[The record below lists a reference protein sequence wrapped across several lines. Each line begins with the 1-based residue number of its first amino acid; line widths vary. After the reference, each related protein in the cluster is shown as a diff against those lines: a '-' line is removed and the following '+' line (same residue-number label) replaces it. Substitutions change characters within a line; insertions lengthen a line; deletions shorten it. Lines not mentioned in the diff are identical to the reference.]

1 MTRSTDPAT
10 LPNALPQTVAT
21 QVPLRRLQRS
31 MDARHLVMI
40 ALGGVI
46 GSGLF
51 LSSGYTINQAGPLGA
66 VIAYL
71 IGAFVVYLVMAC
83 LGELAVAYPV
93 SGAFHIYAA
102 RAINPATGFTTA
114 WLYWLCWVVAL
125 GSEFTAAGI
134 LMQRW
139 FPGVPV
145 WVWCLVFAGVLFGM
159 NAISA
164 RVFGETEFW
173 FSLIKVVA
181 IVALIV
187 LGTAAIFGFTPLSSE
202 HPGAVLFSNFVTPDG
217 LFPTGVAGV
226 LMTSL
231 AVFYAFSGSELI
243 GVAAGET
250 KDPARNIPKALR
262 STVLRLLVL
271 FVGSITVISAILP
284 YEQAGLTSSPFVDV
298 FQYAGVPS
306 AGDIMNFVIITA
318 LAVFYAFSGSELIGV
333 AAGETKDPAKN
344 IPRALRSTVLRL
356 LILFVGAIAVIAAII
371 PWREAGLTSSPFVDV
386 FQYVGVPF
394 APDIM
399 NFVIITALL
408 SAGNSGLFSCA
419 RMLFSLAEEGHAPQ
433 AFTKLTKRG
442 VPLFALSV
450 SILIGL
456 VSLLT
461 SVIAAD
467 TVYLVLVSIAG
478 FAVVAVW
485 MSIVASQFFHRRRF
499 VREGGVVADLTYRT
513 PWYPFLPILAFVV
526 LLISVVAIAFDPNQV
541 AALYFGVPFVGACY
555 LYFWL
560 RHGRKGQQHT
570 PRVNRESAPDA

>member
-1 MTRSTDPAT
+1 MNPLPGEKELPNT
-10 LPNALPQTVAT
+10 LPHTTAT
-21 QVPLRRLQRS
+21 QVPLRKLQRT
-31 MDARHLVMI
+31 MDARHLIMI

-51 LSSGYTINQAGPLGA
+51 LSSGYTISQAGPLGA
-66 VIAYL
+66 VIAYV
-71 IGAFVVYLVMAC
+71 IGALVVYLVMAC
-83 LGELAVAYPV
+83 LGELATAYPV

-102 RAINPATGFTTA
+102 RSIGPATGFATA

-145 WVWCLVFAGVLFGM
+145 WIWCLIFAAVLFTV

-187 LGTAAIFGFTPLSSE
+187 LGGAAIFGITPLSSE
-202 HPGAVLFSNFVTPDG
+202 HPAAVLFSNFSTPHG
-217 LFPTGVAGV
+217 LFPNGVGGV
-226 LMTSL
+226 VVTSL

-250 KDPARNIPKALR
+250 KDPGKNIPRALR

-271 FVGSITVISAILP
+271 FVGSITVIAAILP
-284 YEQAGLTSSPFVDV
+284 YDK
-298 FQYAGVPS
+298 AGV
-306 AGDIMNFVIITA
+306 
-318 LAVFYAFSGSELIGV
+318 
-333 AAGETKDPAKN
+333 
-344 IPRALRSTVLRL
+344 
-356 LILFVGAIAVIAAII
+356 
-371 PWREAGLTSSPFVDV
+371 TSSPFVDV
-386 FQYVGVPF
+386 FQYVGVPY

-419 RMLFSLAEEGHAPQ
+419 RMLFSLAEEGHAP
-433 AFTKLTKRG
+433 KSLMRLTKRG
-442 VPLFALSV
+442 IPLVALSV
-450 SILIGL
+450 SMVLGL
-456 VSLLT
+456 VSLLS
-461 SVIAAD
+461 SVIAAQS
-467 TVYLVLVSIAG
+467 VYLALVSIAG

-485 MSIVASQFFHRRRF
+485 MSIVASQFFHRRAF
-499 VREGGVVADLTYRT
+499 VRRGGDLSTLPYRT
-513 PWYPFLPILAFVV
+513 PLFPALPIIAFLL
-526 LLISVVAIAFDPNQV
+526 LLISIVAIAFDPNQI
-541 AALYFGVPFVGACY
+541 AALYFGVPFTGLCY
-555 LYFWL
+555 LFFWW
-560 RHGRKGQQHT
+560 RYGRRGAKGRAAVSEEA
-570 PRVNRESAPDA
+570 PVDVREDPAAAEFMEELSERPLNRDDDRSR

>member
-1 MTRSTDPAT
+1 MRSTSAQD
-10 LPNALPQTVAT
+10 LPNVLPHTTAT

-31 MDARHLVMI
+31 MDARHLIMI

-66 VIAYL
+66 IIAYL
-71 IGAFVVYLVMAC
+71 VGAVVVYLVMAC
-83 LGELAVAYPV
+83 LGELAIAYPV

-102 RAINPATGFTTA
+102 RSIGPATGFTTA

-139 FPGVPV
+139 FPAVPV
-145 WVWCLVFAGVLFGM
+145 WLWCLIFAATLFTI

-173 FSLIKVVA
+173 LSLVKVLA

-187 LGTAAIFGFTPLSSE
+187 LGGAAIFGFTPLSTE
-202 HPGAVLFSNFVTPDG
+202 HPAAVLFSNFQTPAG
-217 LFPTGVAGV
+217 LFPGGVGGV
-226 LMTSL
+226 VVTS
-231 AVFYAFSGSELI
+231 
-243 GVAAGET
+243 
-250 KDPARNIPKALR
+250 
-262 STVLRLLVL
+262 
-271 FVGSITVISAILP
+271 
-284 YEQAGLTSSPFVDV
+284 
-298 FQYAGVPS
+298 
-306 AGDIMNFVIITA
+306 

-356 LILFVGAIAVIAAII
+356 LVLFVGSITVIAAIL
-371 PWREAGLTSSPFVDV
+371 PYDQAGLTSSPFVDV

-394 APDIM
+394 AADIM

-419 RMLFSLAEEGHAPQ
+419 RMLFSLAEEGHAPK
-433 AFTKLTKRG
+433 ALLRLTPRG
-442 VPLFALSV
+442 IPIVALSV
-450 SILIGL
+450 SLALAL
-456 VSLLT
+456 VSLL
-461 SVIAAD
+461 SSIIAAE
-467 TVYLVLVSIAG
+467 TVYLVLVSVAG

-485 MSIVASQFFHRRRF
+485 MSIVASLYFHRRRF
-499 VREGGVVADLTYRT
+499 VRDGGDIGTLAYRT
-513 PWYPFLPILAFVV
+513 PLFPVVPIVAFAL
-526 LLISVVAIAFDPNQV
+526 LLISIVAIAFDPNQV
-541 AALYFGVPFVGACY
+541 AALYFGVPFVAACY
-555 LYFWL
+555 LFFWW
-560 RHGRKGQQHT
+560 RYGRRGATH
-570 PRVNRESAPDA
+570 RIAVSEEAPVTANDAPQA

>member
-1 MTRSTDPAT
+1 MRSTSAQD
-10 LPNALPQTVAT
+10 LPNVLPHTTAT

-31 MDARHLVMI
+31 MDARHLIMI

-66 VIAYL
+66 IIAYL
-71 IGAFVVYLVMAC
+71 VGAVVVYLVMAC
-83 LGELAVAYPV
+83 LGELAIAYPV

-102 RAINPATGFTTA
+102 RSIGPATGFTTA

-139 FPGVPV
+139 FPAVPV
-145 WVWCLVFAGVLFGM
+145 WLWCLIFAATLFTI

-173 FSLIKVVA
+173 LSLVKVLA

-187 LGTAAIFGFTPLSSE
+187 LGGAAIFGFTPLSTE
-202 HPGAVLFSNFVTPDG
+202 HPAAVLFSNFQTPAG
-217 LFPTGVAGV
+217 LFPGGVGGV
-226 LMTSL
+226 VVTS
-231 AVFYAFSGSELI
+231 
-243 GVAAGET
+243 
-250 KDPARNIPKALR
+250 
-262 STVLRLLVL
+262 
-271 FVGSITVISAILP
+271 
-284 YEQAGLTSSPFVDV
+284 
-298 FQYAGVPS
+298 
-306 AGDIMNFVIITA
+306 

-356 LILFVGAIAVIAAII
+356 LVLFVGSITVIAAIL
-371 PWREAGLTSSPFVDV
+371 PYDQAGLTSSPFVDV

-394 APDIM
+394 AADIM

-419 RMLFSLAEEGHAPQ
+419 RMLFSLAEEGHAPK
-433 AFTKLTKRG
+433 ALLRLTPRG
-442 VPLFALSV
+442 IPIVALSV
-450 SILIGL
+450 SLALAL
-456 VSLLT
+456 VSLL
-461 SVIAAD
+461 SSIIAAE
-467 TVYLVLVSIAG
+467 TVYLVLVSVAG

-485 MSIVASQFFHRRRF
+485 MSIVASLYFHRRRF
-499 VREGGVVADLTYRT
+499 VRDGGDIGTLAYRT
-513 PWYPFLPILAFVV
+513 PLFPVVPIVAFAL
-526 LLISVVAIAFDPNQV
+526 LLISIVAIAFDPNQV
-541 AALYFGVPFVGACY
+541 AALYFGVPFVAACY
-555 LYFWL
+555 LFFWW
-560 RHGRKGQQHT
+560 RYGRRGATH
-570 PRVNRESAPDA
+570 RVAVSEEAPVTANDAPQA